1 MIRNPKL
8 IENLTNEQLNNIQ
21 IKLLKNRDPL
31 CLDKID
37 RDKISTKSH
46 YLGLND
52 ILYYNRHLNTLY
64 SSSKRLQCFKN
75 RNRSQ
80 GDLYMLMRYY
90 YPDITFKEFRKALIR
105 LLNNYHISTFY
116 CNDIHKRI
124 FYNPGFFGR
133 KPYHSNILDH
143 LYKKDE
149 FGFTLSKFSDG
160 KDYDDSYDD
169 YTIIIDYSPIFE
181 EHGNY

>member
-21 IKLLKNRDPL
+21 IKLLKTRVPL

-52 ILYYNRHLNTLY
+52 ILYYNCHLNTLY
-64 SSSKRLQCFKN
+64 PSSKRLQCFN
-75 RNRSQ
+75 NSNRSQ
-80 GDLYMLMRYY
+80 GDLYMIMRYY

-116 CNDIHKRI
+116 CRDIRKRV
-124 FYNPGFFGR
+124 FYNPNLKGR
-133 KPYHSNILDH
+133 KPHPDNILDN
-143 LYKKDE
+143 LAVMDE
-149 FGFTLSKFSDG
+149 FGFTLSSFSDG
-160 KDYDDSYDD
+160 KKYEDAYTDYFIDV
-169 YTIIIDYSPIFE
+169 TDYSSD
-181 EHGNY
+181 YYY

>member
-21 IKLLKNRDPL
+21 IKLLKNRVPL

-52 ILYYNRHLNTLY
+52 ILYYNCHLNTLY

-80 GDLYMLMRYY
+80 GDLYMIMRYY

-116 CNDIHKRI
+116 CGDIRKRI
-124 FYNPGFFGR
+124 FYNPNFKGR
-133 KPYHSNILDH
+133 KPHRSNILDS
-143 LYKKDE
+143 LAAIDE
-149 FGFTLSKFSDG
+149 FGFTLSSFSNG
-160 KDYDDSYDD
+160 KKSEAV
-169 YTIIIDYSPIFE
+169 YTY
-181 EHGNY
+181 

>member
-8 IENLTNEQLNNIQ
+8 IENLTNDQLNDIQ
-21 IKLLKNRDPL
+21 VRLLNKRVPL
-31 CLDKID
+31 YLDKID

-52 ILYYNRHLNTLY
+52 ILYYNCHLNTLY
-64 SSSKRLQCFKN
+64 PSSKRLQCSSN

-80 GDLYMLMRYY
+80 GDLYMIMRYY
-90 YPDITFKEFRKALIR
+90 YSDITFKEFRKALIK

-116 CNDIHKRI
+116 CNDIQKRI
-124 FYNPGFFGR
+124 FYNPNLGGR
-133 KPYHSNILDH
+133 KPHSSNIMNNLD
-143 LYKKDE
+143 KIDE

-160 KDYDDSYDD
+160 LDYPYKNHYED
-169 YTIIIDYSPIFE
+169 Y
-181 EHGNY
+181 